1 VVDPYLALIEKEW
14 RSERMLNEFGLTE
27 AVAEPIYRERQRADD
42 RPGSFTRI
50 EYEGLMVIAQMY
62 KERT

>member
-1 VVDPYLALIEKEW
+1 MVDPYLVFIEKEW

-27 AVAEPIYRERQRADD
+27 AVAEPIFRERQRADD

-50 EYEGLMVIAQMY
+50 EYEGLMVMSQMY